1 MLYVSPRTQVNL
13 DILKKFSEGSKLF
26 SDHLI
31 TLHTDALT
39 IGANRGARTVKYKHN
54 QRNGSFKENNIEF
67 QDAGELESRQ
77 LRPRSP
83 VQRTSEDTI
92 RPKTINSAGVMNS
105 LCEAIHTVIDKGLAR
120 SIVATAAIQSLR
132 MNESGDTLDH
142 FKSIFKGATRN
153 RGEEPID
160 SKMREIAAKIPHLI
174 IMIDEITGDD
184 AGVEFLNKIHKWLVK
199 YNLFDRE
206 KSGFDTHVVVADASV
221 VAPDIINAHLD
232 SSNVEPTKIYFR
244 HIEPT
249 PLEPLTVEKFQFR
262 KLPAAVINTNAYPAA
277 SLKITYRLH
286 LDSVDEN
293 DRSKLSHLDDAPQQA
308 IVNDILRILRQPA
321 HGQIIVYI
329 QNKQRLQNLK
339 DLLGKVLHQFNEN
352 EDYLEVH
359 ADLSETQKFNI
370 DTYKND
376 VRIVMMTASA
386 SRGISF
392 PKTRHILVDV
402 PRFEIERNLMEII
415 QVIYRGR
422 GDETIDR
429 QAKELIFYLA
439 DRIFYSPA
447 QPALSYQ
454 RQALHTLNLL
464 LLLKASMMTRIYGH
478 GAIGRKQFM
487 VIPIGGKSVTGVGE
501 LLTNRI
507 ENFRQAVTKEYNR
520 HPDRPNLRD
529 IASAIEN
536 LLNSVQMQVRL
547 EENTRSYLQL
557 SEFLAPNFAD
567 LFQEGLDALLDLSA
581 FEEAYIVGSLVLVP
595 AKNLEETYRINFKD
609 QIRKYATP
617 KLKGQVYELSVNSS
631 YSKTLQAG
639 ARIVWNLLDE
649 LDSPHD
655 RSQNLQ
661 QSSAR
666 SDQYYALPLSGLMVR
681 NSFETYFKEQGEPSE
696 EHAFR
701 HVLQEYVRVNYPSD
715 SFLPIGTSYQ
725 DIPFVV
731 FRSFNLP
738 EFRHKIFERAYMLTS
753 TEINVLGMLLCKQAD
768 AVL

>member
-1 MLYVSPRTQVNL
+1 
-13 DILKKFSEGSKLF
+13 
-26 SDHLI
+26 
-31 TLHTDALT
+31 
-39 IGANRGARTVKYKHN
+39 
-54 QRNGSFKENNIEF
+54 
-67 QDAGELESRQ
+67 
-77 LRPRSP
+77 
-83 VQRTSEDTI
+83 
-92 RPKTINSAGVMNS
+92 
-105 LCEAIHTVIDKGLAR
+105 
-120 SIVATAAIQSLR
+120 
-132 MNESGDTLDH
+132 
-142 FKSIFKGATRN
+142 
-153 RGEEPID
+153 
-160 SKMREIAAKIPHLI
+160 
-174 IMIDEITGDD
+174 
-184 AGVEFLNKIHKWLVK
+184 
-199 YNLFDRE
+199 
-206 KSGFDTHVVVADASV
+206 
-221 VAPDIINAHLD
+221 
-232 SSNVEPTKIYFR
+232 
-244 HIEPT
+244 
-249 PLEPLTVEKFQFR
+249 
-262 KLPAAVINTNAYPAA
+262 
-277 SLKITYRLH
+277 
-286 LDSVDEN
+286 
-293 DRSKLSHLDDAPQQA
+293 
-308 IVNDILRILRQPA
+308 
-321 HGQIIVYI
+321 
-329 QNKQRLQNLK
+329 
-339 DLLGKVLHQFNEN
+339 
-352 EDYLEVH
+352 
-359 ADLSETQKFNI
+359 
-370 DTYKND
+370 
-376 VRIVMMTASA
+376 MMTASA

-666 SDQYYALPLSGLMVR
+666 SDQYYALPLSQQFQIQNDFAPFQLSVEILR
-681 NSFETYFKEQGEPSE
+681 IINPSCCKG
-696 EHAFR
+696 FR
-701 HVLQEYVRVNYPSD
+701 
-715 SFLPIGTSYQ
+715 
-725 DIPFVV
+725 
-731 FRSFNLP
+731 
-738 EFRHKIFERAYMLTS
+738 
-753 TEINVLGMLLCKQAD
+753 
-768 AVL
+768 AVKF